1 MDCYV
6 WWVGMIKGGSE
17 VLVFREIYLIE
28 VVIIVNFI
36 LELLLNKRIYIIVRV
51 YNKVGGLKIVWI
63 FK

>member
-1 MDCYV
+1 MDRYV

-28 VVIIVNFI
+28 VVIVVNFI

>member
-28 VVIIVNFI
+28 VVIVVNFI

>member
-1 MDCYV
+1 
-6 WWVGMIKGGSE
+6 MIKGGSE
-17 VLVFREIYLIE
+17 VLVFWEIYLIE
-28 VVIIVNFI
+28 VVIVVNFI